1 MVEHATLAAGPDGG
15 GAEISAA
22 SLSEALGALKITSAA
37 ALPRSASP
45 ADSGID
51 EAGASQLLQEKAG
64 SPKKDAN
71 DAKEEPPGESIRAA
85 VRPSQKAKSGA
96 KLGPKT
102 RKAAARAKTARYA
115 SIIEYFDATYE
126 SNQDKLAG
134 WQLLCEHV
142 GVTPG
147 PSIVECKKVAPPPPA
162 LEAVFINICDFV
174 ACMKGGPPFE
184 RFCSAGALRTYT
196 ISSGKVFPLRL
207 AKKRPILRSMLIE
220 IF

>member
-1 MVEHATLAAGPDGG
+1 MVEHAPLAAGPGDG

-51 EAGASQLLQEKAG
+51 EAGAPQLLQEKAG
-64 SPKKDAN
+64 PPKKDAN
-71 DAKEEPPGESIRAA
+71 DAKVEPHGELIKAA
-85 VRPSQKAKSGA
+85 VRPSKKAKAGA
-96 KLGPKT
+96 KLGSKA
-102 RKAAARAKTARYA
+102 RKAAVREKVARYA

-142 GVTPG
+142 GVEPG

-162 LEAVFINICDFV
+162 LKEVFINICDFV

-184 RFCSAGALRTYT
+184 RFCSADALRTYT
-196 ISSGKVFPLRL
+196 LSSGKVFPLWP